1 MKKYI
6 WALIMIVILAVIFI
20 FSNQQVSVSYK
31 VSSNV
36 TQTINETVTN
46 YVELDKWTAVRTW
59 LWRNN
64 RKIAH
69 VILYMLLGI
78 SAFEF
83 FGSIGLSNKK
93 RNIFLVL
100 FCFAVS
106 CLDEL
111 HQSFV
116 PGRTGSVKDVL
127 IDMIGCVI
135 VIVVCFIFR
144 FIKRYLRKIKK

>member
-69 VILYMLLGI
+69 VIYTH
-78 SAFEF
+78 
-83 FGSIGLSNKK
+83 
-93 RNIFLVL
+93 
-100 FCFAVS
+100 VS
-106 CLDEL
+106 HE
-111 HQSFV
+111 
-116 PGRTGSVKDVL
+116 T
-127 IDMIGCVI
+127 
-135 VIVVCFIFR
+135 
-144 FIKRYLRKIKK
+144 